1 MEHQLWLPSE
11 RNQALKLLQES
22 CNRTDY
28 QASLPT
34 IKNLETCQAKNSLA
48 ASTQY
53 RKDLEISDHSARK
66 KYLAND
72 HHYEQDLLQPP

>member
-1 MEHQLWLPSE
+1 MDHQLWLSQE

-22 CNRTDY
+22 CNCANN
-28 QASLPT
+28 QAGLSA
-34 IKNLETCQAKNSLA
+34 IENLETYQAKDSLV

-53 RKDLEISDHSARK
+53 REDIEIGDHSALK
-66 KYLAND
+66 QYLAND